1 MSPQTTHQPRALFS
15 ATRHRAS
22 SSKRNVRT
30 LVQVMLGVMQQEL
43 GTEALARWKDTLDA
57 QLGDNLF
64 GSLKALKAKAAQPRP
79 IGPVVMASWVPNH
92 PKIARLLLEAFQHGD
107 EPLPDG
113 KPVRIHTT
121 TADGRSLS
129 KVMAK
134 RAIEWVQHRHP
145 NALQL
150 TGELTAE
157 QLGDPFR
164 FQRVVGRSATDLMA
178 YLHSLASAECAASDA
193 EASAD
198 ELTDDDAVIMTVM
211 ELHRTD
217 ERLAGPETRG
227 SGLVVCERGWSL
239 LGRAIA
245 KTLETLR

>member
-1 MSPQTTHQPRALFS
+1 
-15 ATRHRAS
+15 
-22 SSKRNVRT
+22 
-30 LVQVMLGVMQQEL
+30 
-43 GTEALARWKDTLDA
+43 
-57 QLGDNLF
+57 
-64 GSLKALKAKAAQPRP
+64 
-79 IGPVVMASWVPNH
+79 MASWVPNH

-145 NALQL
+145 SALQS

-157 QLGDPFR
+157 QLADPFR

-178 YLHSLASAECAASDA
+178 YLHSLASAECAADDA

-198 ELTDDDAVIMTVM
+198 EFVDDASTTTVL